1 MKNNFLAILG
11 GTIALFGL
19 GYLIYVVL
27 GLWALEG
34 PVAEEVF
41 TKLDLFPIIIME
53 ALYAALMTIVFSKW
67 TQIRTFSSGALAGLI
82 FGVFIGACSTLEV
95 FATSELVGLKGVLM
109 AAVTFGVR
117 FAVAG
122 GIIGLALGNTKGENN

>member
-1 MKNNFLAILG
+1 MKNNILAILG

-27 GLWALEG
+27 GFNAIEG
-34 PVAEEVF
+34 PLAEGVF
-41 TKLDLFPIIIME
+41 TKLDLPPIIIME
-53 ALYAALMTIVFSKW
+53 VLYATLMTIVFSKW
-67 TQIRTFSSGALAGLI
+67 TQIRTFSTGLFAGLI

-122 GIIGLALGNTKGENN
+122 GIIGLALGNTKESD